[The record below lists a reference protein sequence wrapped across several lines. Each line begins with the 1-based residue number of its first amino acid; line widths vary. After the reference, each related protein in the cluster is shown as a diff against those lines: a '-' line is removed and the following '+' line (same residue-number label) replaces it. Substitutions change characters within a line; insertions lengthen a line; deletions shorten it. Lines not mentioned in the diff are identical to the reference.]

1 MLAVTAECVY
11 RLHPA
16 DEWPNGG
23 GIASASTQMFLLLV
37 QHVRY
42 IAGDTQMVPGAVERM
57 TRADRAALLD
67 DALGL
72 WAIYGPKYPGLPRG
86 PDADAAGLADLMPGG
101 EPNGDGPGTA
111 IDVSGLTHPASG
123 GLPAEGIGPAPR
135 PAAPGRSARRPVL
148 HAGRTALGKIATS
161 SEGVA
166 GRTTAAPA
174 PVIARATMN
183 EVRLVD
189 QAAHH
194 RIADEDQQALDERTT
209 AAVPVACRVEHEH
222 RRGVGNGAAVDDP
235 VEVTTARPQV
245 LGHVG
250 AATISDVFAMA
261 TIGRLR
267 QRTSRVRRR
276 RGQGSVIYS
285 TGVFAKSGIVR
296 VLGRR

>member
-1 MLAVTAECVY
+1 
-11 RLHPA
+11 
-16 DEWPNGG
+16 
-23 GIASASTQMFLLLV
+23 
-37 QHVRY
+37 
-42 IAGDTQMVPGAVERM
+42 MVPGAVERM
-57 TRADRAALLD
+57 TCADRAALLD

-235 VEVTTARPQV
+235 IEVTAARPQV

-250 AATISDVFAMA
+250 AATIRRVRHGDDQQAQAENQQGPPAAWTGLGHLLDGCLREERHRQGPRQEVKR
-261 TIGRLR
+261 RLR
-267 QRTSRVRRR
+267 GAGRGVRCG
-276 RGQGSVIYS
+276 RGREWARHREQLIARGCAS
-285 TGVFAKSGIVR
+285 
-296 VLGRR
+296 